1 MVFHRVPKNRQ
12 NAQRTAIP
20 AMHRTDVSTGKRP
33 AQRGKLRLV
42 ISPVFGEGVTRRQ
55 QQPGQV

>member
-12 NAQRTAIP
+12 NAQRTVIP
-20 AMHRTDVSTGKRP
+20 AMYRTCVFVGKRP

-42 ISPVFGEGVTRRQ
+42 ISPVFGNGEMTCR
-55 QQPGQV
+55 

>member
-12 NAQRTAIP
+12 NAQRTVIP
-20 AMHRTDVSTGKRP
+20 AINRTDVPAGKRP

-42 ISPVFGEGVTRRQ
+42 ISPVLGKA
-55 QQPGQV
+55 

>member
-1 MVFHRVPKNRQ
+1 MVFRRVPKNRQ

-20 AMHRTDVSTGKRP
+20 AMYHTCVFVGKRP

-42 ISPVFGEGVTRRQ
+42 ISPVFGNGEMTCR
-55 QQPGQV
+55 